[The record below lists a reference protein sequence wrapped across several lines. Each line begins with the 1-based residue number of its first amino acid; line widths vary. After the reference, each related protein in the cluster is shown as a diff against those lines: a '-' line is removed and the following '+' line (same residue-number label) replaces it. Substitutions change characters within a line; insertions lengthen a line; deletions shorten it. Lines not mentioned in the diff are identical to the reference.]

1 MIATVYIRRGFP
13 LMVTFDVCAPDEHAC
28 LPGGVE
34 VDRIMTE
41 RGRDASFLKLTAE
54 ELRDID
60 RQCAE
65 SLCKEI

>member
-1 MIATVYIRRGFP
+1 MIATVHVRRGFP
-13 LMVTFDVCAPDEHAC
+13 LKATFDVCPPDEHAC